1 MFTPKWKKQ
10 AIQLQKGA
18 KKFLNYKRDLLAED
32 RIKEVEGLIGELK
45 SSIKSKDKDKV
56 RETGKLLEKTCEQA
70 LPIYRG
76 HNALAENLEVFF
88 VAIVVALG
96 IRAYFLQ
103 PFRIPTNSM
112 YPTQNGVTGT
122 ALAKAD
128 WPSMPVRA
136 LQQATHGRDYF
147 SIRTQSDC
155 RIVSIKTAPHLHFFT
170 RTVIRFSDGHSAT
183 ISGSPTAIFQAGLTD
198 LMDELLKKQQPVT
211 YYRHK
216 NVTQDGKEQHYNSSS
231 VFASITIPANTVIAE
246 GYMSSGDLI
255 LVDKMSYHFR
265 SPERGEV
272 TVFDTRNITEIEAR
286 NAETG
291 TLPSHYIKRLIGVPG
306 DTIELRGGNPIK
318 DFHGYPF
325 NEHALL
331 YRNGEK
337 AKEPGILRVESLEGK
352 YDGYSTSAYP
362 FKTNRSGKID
372 IDYLNLGTSVKLRY
386 APSTGLSEYWLMGD
400 NSRHSWDSR
409 GWGTV
414 KEYNVTGPALFSLWP
429 FKSGHWG
436 FIK

>member
-18 KKFLNYKRDLLAED
+18 KKFLNYKRDLLSED
-32 RIKEVEGLIGELK
+32 RVREIDGLINDLK

-56 RETGKLLEKTCEQA
+56 CKTGLLLEKTCEQA
-70 LPIYRG
+70 LPRYKG
-76 HNALAENLEVFF
+76 HNPVQENLEVFF

-112 YPTQNGVTGT
+112 YPTLNGVTGT

-128 WPSMPVRA
+128 WPSMPVRGF
-136 LQQATHGRDYF
+136 QQATHGRDYF
-147 SIRTQSDC
+147 SVRTRSDC
-155 RIVSIKTAPHLHFFT
+155 KIVSIKTGPSMHFFT
-170 RTVIRFSDGHSAT
+170 STTIKFSDGYSQT
-183 ISGSPTAIFQAGLTD
+183 LSGSPTALFQAGLTD
-198 LMDELLKKQQPVT
+198 LMDKLLKKQKPVI

-216 NVTQDGKEQHYNSSS
+216 NLTQDSKEQFYKNSSILS
-231 VFASITIPANTVIAE
+231 SITIPANTIISE

-265 SPERGEV
+265 SPKRGEV
-272 TVFDTRNITEIEAR
+272 TVFDTRKIAEIEAQ
-286 NAETG
+286 NAVTR
-291 TLPSHYIKRLIGVPG
+291 TPPSHYIKRLIGVPT
-306 DTIELRGGNPIK
+306 DTIELRDGNRIK
-318 DFHGYPF
+318 DYHNYSF

-331 YRNGEK
+331 FRNGEK
-337 AKEPGILRVESLEGK
+337 AKEPGIMRVESLDGA
-352 YDGYSTSAYP
+352 YDGYSTSAFP
-362 FKTNRSGKID
+362 FKTRGNGTTD
-372 IDYLNLGTSVKLRY
+372 IDYLNTDSSVELAYK
-386 APSTGLSEYWLMGD
+386 PSTGLSEYWLMGD

-414 KEYNVTGPALFSLWP
+414 KEYNITGPAFLSLWP

-436 FIK
+436 LIK